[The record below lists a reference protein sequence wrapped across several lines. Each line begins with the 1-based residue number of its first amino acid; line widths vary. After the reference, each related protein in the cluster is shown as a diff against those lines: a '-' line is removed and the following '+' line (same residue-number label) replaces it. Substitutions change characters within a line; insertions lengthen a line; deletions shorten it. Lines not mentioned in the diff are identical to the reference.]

1 MKIVRSRRLAGVCA
15 AVAALTLGA
24 IGAVG
29 LEASSSAASTVSSPI
44 VRTGS
49 GVVRGVAMNGG
60 DAFLGLPY
68 AAPPTGNLRWR
79 PPRAPA
85 DWSGIRSASSFA
97 PSCPQPVATA
107 GPQSEDC
114 LYLNVYTSNATSRP
128 SSHQTARPVLV
139 WIHGGGFVTGAGR
152 QYDPSKLA
160 ADGTV
165 VVTINYR
172 LGALGFLAH
181 PALASSPGGPAG
193 NYGLMDEQAALN
205 WVHDNIRAFGGD
217 THNVT
222 IAGESAGGLAVLAH
236 LISPG
241 SRGLFQR
248 AIVESGSFG
257 LHRQSLS
264 EGEAFGKTF
273 ASQAGCTTQTA
284 ACLRSLPTTTLL
296 ATGSGWPGQ
305 APESA
310 IVDGKVITE
319 SFDMALEHGRLAK
332 VPVLNGTNHNE
343 EAIFVLGLS
352 AAVSGGKFV
361 PIPYLPVS
369 QENYQQNIAGV
380 LGVSDARATAI
391 AAEYPVL
398 AYPEAAVALSALIND
413 SEFACPALQMDTW
426 TAKRVPTFAYEFNDD
441 AAPGRAVPAIGI
453 ATHTSELGY
462 LFDLPDAQFQDPLT
476 ADQQRLADSMQRAWA
491 RFAAKGNPAS
501 TPVPWPAF
509 QHSQDMLS
517 LVPPQPQPEATFASN
532 HHCGFWGVG

>member
-1 MKIVRSRRLAGVCA
+1 MNIVRSRRRAGACT
-15 AVAALTLGA
+15 AVAALTVGA
-24 IGAVG
+24 FGALG
-29 LEASSSAASTVSSPI
+29 LEASSSAASAVSSPI

-49 GVVRGVAMNGG
+49 GVVRGVSMNGG

-85 DWSGIRSASSFA
+85 DWSGIRSASSFG
-97 PSCPQPVATA
+97 PSCPQPAATA

-114 LYLNVYTSNATSRP
+114 LYLNVYTSNAASRW
-128 SSHQTARPVLV
+128 SSHPAARPVLV
-139 WIHGGGFVTGAGR
+139 WIHGGGFVTGAGS
-152 QYDPSKLA
+152 QYDGSKLA

-181 PALASSPGGPAG
+181 PALASRPGGPAG
-193 NYGLMDEQAALN
+193 NYGLMDQQAALN

-217 THNVT
+217 PHNVT

-264 EGEAFGKTF
+264 EGEASGEAF
-273 ASQAGCTTQTA
+273 AAQAGCATQTA
-284 ACLRSLPTTTLL
+284 ACLRSLPTATLL
-296 ATGSGWPGQ
+296 DSGWPSQ

-319 SFDMALEHGRLAK
+319 SFDTALKHGRFAK

-343 EAIFVLGLS
+343 EAIFVLGLDS
-352 AAVSGGKFV
+352 AVAGGKFV
-361 PIPYLPVS
+361 SIPYRPVS
-369 QENYQQNIAGV
+369 AGE
-380 LGVSDARATAI
+380 LPAEHRRRAGR
-391 AAEYPVL
+391 VRC
-398 AYPEAAVALSALIND
+398 
-413 SEFACPALQMDTW
+413 ACGGDRG
-426 TAKRVPTFAYEFNDD
+426 RVPRRRVSRGG
-441 AAPGRAVPAIGI
+441 GRAQRV
-453 ATHTSELGY
+453 
-462 LFDLPDAQFQDPLT
+462 D
-476 ADQQRLADSMQRAWA
+476 QRLRVRMPSPAVGHSGPRSGCPPSPTSSTTTRPRA
-491 RFAAKGNPAS
+491 GPCLQSAS
-501 TPVPWPAF
+501 RPIRPSSDTSSTCRTRP
-509 QHSQDMLS
+509 SR
-517 LVPPQPQPEATFASN
+517 TR
-532 HHCGFWGVG
+532 

>member
-1 MKIVRSRRLAGVCA
+1 MNKVRLKRLAGACTA
-15 AVAALTLGA
+15 AAALTLGA
-24 IGAVG
+24 FGAIG
-29 LEASSSAASTVSSPI
+29 LKASSSAAPPVRSPV
-44 VRTGS
+44 VRTES

-60 DAFLGLPY
+60 FAFLGLPY

-85 DWSGIRSASSFA
+85 DWSGIRSASSFG
-97 PSCPQPVATA
+97 PSCPQPAPTA

-114 LYLNVYTSNATSRP
+114 LYLNVYTSDVTSR
-128 SSHQTARPVLV
+128 SSRHDRARPVLV

-152 QYDPSKLA
+152 QYDGSKLA
-160 ADGTV
+160 ADGAV

-181 PALASSPGGPAG
+181 PALASRPGGPAG
-193 NYGLMDEQAALN
+193 NYGLMDQQAALN

-217 THNVT
+217 PHNVT

-236 LISPG
+236 LSSPG

-273 ASQAGCTTQTA
+273 ASQAGCANQTA
-284 ACLRSLPTTTLL
+284 ACLRSIPTATLL
-296 ATGSGWPGQ
+296 NSGWPSQ

-319 SFDMALEHGRLAK
+319 SFDSALRRGRFAR

-343 EAIFVLGLS
+343 EAIFVLGLNS
-352 AAVSGGKFV
+352 AVVGGKFV
-361 PIPYLPVS
+361 PVPYLPVS
-369 QENYQQNIAGV
+369 SENYLQNIAGM
-380 LGVSDARATAI
+380 LGVSDARAAAV
-391 AAEYPVL
+391 AAEYPVV
-398 AYPEAAVALSALIND
+398 AYPAPAVALSVLLND
-413 SEFACPALQMDTW
+413 AEFACPALKMDEW

-441 AAPGRAVPAIGI
+441 AAPGRGVPGIGV

-462 LFDLPDAQFQDPLT
+462 LFDLPDAPFQDPLT
-476 ADQQRLADSMQRAWA
+476 PDQQTLAASMRRAWV
-491 RFAAKGNPAS
+491 RFAANGNPAS
-501 TPVPWPAF
+501 AAVPWPAF
-509 QHSQDMLS
+509 HQSQDVLS
-517 LVPPQPQPEATFASN
+517 LVPPQPQPEATFASS
-532 HHCGFWGVG
+532 HHCGFWGVR